1 MRRYYS
7 EQAVLQ
13 ARGVALTRGR
23 LLPGS
28 APRAWR
34 DASASRRRLR
44 AAAGATN
51 NACTMVAPGS
61 VRARHAGLPA
71 PLAPLA
77 VLLGVAAMRA
87 TVPATMGLGL
97 GLRPTLVLAE
107 LLLVVPGLALL
118 ALVRAPVAEALGLR
132 ALRGRAAALCL
143 VAGATLWTA
152 SLGLFAL
159 QYLVW
164 PPPEGYIEAF
174 RRLHAALRPTSVAD
188 ALVSVAAIAVVPA
201 LCEEALFRG
210 IVLGALRPAAGPW
223 LAVAVQAFL
232 FALIHLDAT
241 AGGPPVTYRV
251 PFTFA
256 VGLALGALRLRTG
269 SLAGP
274 ALAHAALN
282 TITFLV
288 VLFSGDPARDTDPG
302 PLLGLSLLAGGSV
315 ATALVLR
322 ALGRLAL
329 APRIDSPAPAP

>member
-1 MRRYYS
+1 MRRHFAG
-7 EQAVLQ
+7 QAVLQ
-13 ARGVALTRGR
+13 GARR
-23 LLPGS
+23 LLRP
-28 APRAWR
+28 
-34 DASASRRRLR
+34 
-44 AAAGATN
+44 AAGATN
-51 NACTMVAPGS
+51 NACTMVADGS
-61 VRARHAGLPA
+61 VRAGRAGLPA
-71 PLAPLA
+71 PLAPVA

-87 TVPATMGLGL
+87 GLPATIGLGL
-97 GLRPTLVLAE
+97 GLRPTLLLAE
-107 LLLVVPGLALL
+107 VLLVVPGLALL

-132 ALRGRAAALCL
+132 PLRGRAVILCL

-174 RRLHAALRPTSVAD
+174 RQLHAALRPTSVAD

-232 FALIHLDAT
+232 FALIHLDAS
-241 AGGPPVTYRV
+241 AAGPPVMYRV

-256 VGLALGALRLRTG
+256 VGIALGALRLRTG

-274 ALAHAALN
+274 ALAHALLN
-282 TITFLV
+282 TITFLT
-288 VLFSGDPARDTDPG
+288 VLLSGDPARETDPG
-302 PLLGLSLLAGGSV
+302 PLLGLSLLAGGSL
-315 ATALVLR
+315 ATGLVLR
-322 ALGRLAL
+322 ALGRTAFS
-329 APRIDSPAPAP
+329 PSIDSPAPAP